1 MKLPKLKIKT
11 KGQLTDIDGRKVK
24 FRIGKYVI
32 LPQSNYP
39 EKVFILQE
47 IFFEPGTMIPKK
59 AKRKREIRI
68 GYYILGKK
76 PGMKGRWV
84 WGQFCPLI
92 SRNDLNKLLKKARK
106 EKIII

>member
-1 MKLPKLKIKT
+1 MNLPKLKIKT
-11 KGQLTDIDGRKVK
+11 RGQLTDIDGKKVK
-24 FRIGKYVI
+24 FRIGRYVT

-47 IFFEPGTMIPKK
+47 IFFESGKMVPKK

-76 PGMKGRWV
+76 PKMKGRWV
-84 WGQFCPLI
+84 WGQFCPFFPKKDLMRLI
-92 SRNDLNKLLKKARK
+92 KKARIK
-106 EKIII
+106 KII